1 MTPSSFPD
9 RFPVLLLGTLT
20 TVAMVSCG
28 EQAAGSGHRAGLP
41 GTHGATAPRVP
52 ILTTS
57 MRPRDGDTVGV
68 GMPIILRFSTDVAP
82 EHRVELIDHIRVT
95 SVPAVLGAWHWFA
108 PNEVHWRPAS
118 YWPPGTQVAVTADL
132 EGVPA
137 GGGVIG
143 QDSWWRT
150 FQVGPRHVSI
160 VDTVTH
166 RMQVFDGD
174 RLIDTWPLSAGRSDL
189 QTINGTLYVRYK
201 VQDVLMDST
210 TIGIPRDAWD
220 GYYEHVYWNTAIS
233 TDGYYVHGAP
243 WSLAAQGS
251 ANVSHGCV
259 NLSPEHAMAFFDF
272 SRPGD
277 IVMVQGST
285 RPATAEDGEGDWQ
298 MSFDQFAGTRGSN
311 AAPRSTS

>member
-1 MTPSSFPD
+1 MTPSLFPD
-9 RFPVLLLGTLT
+9 RFPVLLLSTLT
-20 TVAMVSCG
+20 LAMVSCG
-28 EQAAGSGHRAGLP
+28 EQAAGSGHLPGLP
-41 GTHGATAPRVP
+41 GTRVVTAPRVS
-52 ILTTS
+52 ILRTS
-57 MRPRDGDTVGV
+57 MRPQAGDTVGV
-68 GMPIILRFSTDVAP
+68 GMPIILRFSADVAP
-82 EHRVELIDHIRVT
+82 EHRLELIDHIRVT
-95 SVPAVLGAWHWFA
+95 SDPAVLGAWHWFA

-118 YWPPGTQVAVTADL
+118 YWSPGTQVAVTADL
-132 EGVPA
+132 DGVPA
-137 GGGVIG
+137 GGGVLG
-143 QDSWWRT
+143 RDNWWRT
-150 FQVGPRHVSI
+150 FTVGPKHVSI

-166 RMQVFDGD
+166 RMRVFDGD

-189 QTINGTLYVRYK
+189 QTISGTLYVRYK

-210 TIGIPRDAWD
+210 SIGIPRDAWD

-243 WSLAAQGS
+243 WSLAAQGF

-259 NLSPEHAMAFFDF
+259 NLSPEHAMAFFNF

-298 MSFDQFAGTRGSN
+298 MSFDQFASRRGSST
-311 AAPRSTS
+311 APRSVS

>member
-1 MTPSSFPD
+1 MTPSPFPD
-9 RFPVLLLGTLT
+9 RLPMLLLGTV
-20 TVAMVSCG
+20 TVALVSCG
-28 EQAAGSGHRAGLP
+28 QQAAGGGHAPGRP
-41 GTHGATAPRVP
+41 GTRAAAVP
-52 ILTTS
+52 AASILRTS
-57 MRPRDGDTVGV
+57 MRPQDGDTVGV
-68 GMPIILRFSTDVAP
+68 GMPIILRFSADVAP
-82 EHRVELIDHIRVT
+82 EHRLQLVDHIRVT

-108 PNEVHWRPAS
+108 PDEVHWRPAS
-118 YWPPGTQVAVTADL
+118 YWSPGTQVAVTADL
-132 EGVPA
+132 DGVPA
-137 GGGVIG
+137 GGGVLG
-143 QDSWWRT
+143 QDRWWRT
-150 FQVGPRHVSI
+150 FTVGPRHVSI

-174 RLIDTWPLSAGRSDL
+174 RPVDTWPLSAGRSDL

-243 WSLAAQGS
+243 WSLAAQGFT
-251 ANVSHGCV
+251 NVSHGCV
-259 NLSPEHAMAFFDF
+259 NLSPEHAMAFFNF

-277 IVMVQGST
+277 IVTVQGST

-298 MSFDQFAGTRGSN
+298 MSFDQFAGRSGSS
-311 AAPRSTS
+311 AASRSVS

>member
-1 MTPSSFPD
+1 
-9 RFPVLLLGTLT
+9 
-20 TVAMVSCG
+20 
-28 EQAAGSGHRAGLP
+28 
-41 GTHGATAPRVP
+41 
-52 ILTTS
+52 
-57 MRPRDGDTVGV
+57 MRPQDGDTVGV
-68 GMPIILRFSTDVAP
+68 GMPIILRFSADVAP
-82 EHRVELIDHIRVT
+82 EHRPQLVDHIRVT
-95 SVPAVLGAWHWFA
+95 SVPAILGAWHWFS

-118 YWPPGTQVAVTADL
+118 YWSPGTQVAVTADL
-132 EGVPA
+132 DGVPA
-137 GGGVIG
+137 GGGVLG
-143 QDSWWRT
+143 QDRWWRT
-150 FQVGPRHVSI
+150 FTVGPRHVSI

-174 RLIDTWPLSAGRSDL
+174 RPIDTWPLSAGRSDL

-243 WSLAAQGS
+243 WSLWAQGFT
-251 ANVSHGCV
+251 NVSHGCV
-259 NLSPEHAMAFFDF
+259 NLSPEHAMAFFNF

-277 IVMVQGST
+277 IVTVQGST

-298 MSFDQFAGTRGSN
+298 MSFDQFAGRSGSSG
-311 AAPRSTS
+311 ASRSVS